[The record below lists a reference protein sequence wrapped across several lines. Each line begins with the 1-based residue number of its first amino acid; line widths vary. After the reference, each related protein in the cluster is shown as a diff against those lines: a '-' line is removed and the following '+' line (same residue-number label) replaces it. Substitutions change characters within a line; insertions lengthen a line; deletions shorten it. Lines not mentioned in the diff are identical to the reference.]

1 MHTETYS
8 RSLPL
13 LAAALSGQ
21 RGIRV
26 EIGGDKACTDGAT
39 IRLPSL
45 PLDMD
50 DALLGV
56 ARGFLD
62 HESAHILF
70 SAFDALKD
78 AGLTPLERYFANA
91 IEDVR
96 VETAMARRFPG
107 CARNF
112 RETARHVFLD
122 AAKASGDPAG
132 IVPSYVLLRLRRE
145 TCPELA
151 GLAAKASL
159 DVARLFPGLLPRLE
173 LVFADLAAS
182 CPDTQAAIAFGRRFA
197 ALLRDYQEH
206 KGNKDTEVQKQDGGG
221 NGEGQAGA
229 VTGDGKE
236 EAGAP
241 AEETADTDTSG
252 VSASLAP
259 LFGDDAEDLL
269 PRGMG
274 EALSDELEASRS
286 CCTDETVLSA
296 VEVPAEGSFRLMPK
310 DMLDKVLRLQASLRP
325 MLRGVLQAD
334 TLEGRMPAVRG
345 KLNGRKL
352 YAVPLGDQHVF
363 TRHVPAK
370 LLSTGLH
377 ILIDRSGST
386 TGFID
391 DAAVS
396 AYAVAHA
403 ASGIR
408 GVSVGM
414 SAFPVAYPG
423 EYNTGQPGVA
433 TLLRHGQVATFCRA
447 FGAGGCTPLAEA
459 VWHVLPMLMRQ
470 KGPRRMLLLFSDG
483 IPDSMPKAEAALR
496 DASSLGIEA
505 YGVAYRSGSLAQLL
519 GDNRTIVIQNIEEL
533 PGALAAMLLTAL
545 RRAS

>member
-1 MHTETYS
+1 VTEQQEGITVPFS
-8 RSLPL
+8 LDFTKATQELNAFIKAAGKAFRLNADASGIVSAGQSALSQLQTLFASTVLPL
-13 LAAALSGQ
+13 NVQ
-21 RGIRV
+21 
-26 EIGGDKACTDGAT
+26 EI
-39 IRLPSL
+39 
-45 PLDMD
+45 
-50 DALLGV
+50 V
-56 ARGFLD
+56 
-62 HESAHILF
+62 
-70 SAFDALKD
+70 
-78 AGLTPLERYFANA
+78 TPA
-91 IEDVR
+91 
-96 VETAMARRFPG
+96 
-107 CARNF
+107 
-112 RETARHVFLD
+112 
-122 AAKASGDPAG
+122 
-132 IVPSYVLLRLRRE
+132 
-145 TCPELA
+145 
-151 GLAAKASL
+151 
-159 DVARLFPGLLPRLE
+159 
-173 LVFADLAAS
+173 
-182 CPDTQAAIAFGRRFA
+182 
-197 ALLRDYQEH
+197 
-206 KGNKDTEVQKQDGGG
+206 
-221 NGEGQAGA
+221 
-229 VTGDGKE
+229 
-236 EAGAP
+236 
-241 AEETADTDTSG
+241 DTSG
-252 VSASLAP
+252 ASASLAP
-259 LFGDDAEDLL
+259 LFADDAADLL

-274 EALSDELEASRS
+274 EALSGELEASRS
-286 CCTDETVLSA
+286 CCMDEAVLSA
-296 VEVPAEGSFRLMPK
+296 VDVPAEGSFRLMPK

-325 MLRGVLQAD
+325 LLRGVLQAD
-334 TLEGRMPAVRG
+334 TFEVRMSAVRG

-423 EYNTGQPGVA
+423 EYGTNQPGVT
-433 TLLRHGQVATFCRA
+433 TLLRHGQASTCCRA

-459 VWHVLPMLMRQ
+459 VWHVLPVLMRQ
-470 KGPRRMLLLFSDG
+470 KGPRRILLLFSDG
-483 IPDSMPKAEAALR
+483 IPDSVPKAEAALR

-519 GDNRTIVIQNIEEL
+519 GDTRTIIIQNIEEL